1 MLKKLLLITAIVA
14 TLSFTGVASA
24 RSHTFKMP
32 QTLLSLY
39 RGSDTILVGRFD
51 KAVEEKNDDQ
61 SVVTIKKYFD
71 ITSPIKGNNIKIL
84 VLPDSQHR
92 FGPKK
97 TSGPDDSEDFDIADS
112 DDGLRSGDTVLLFLH
127 KKEGNGEFELTDRAE
142 GVKKLS
148 DEYLAVYQKRIA
160 ELNSI
165 FDSPDVDENEVVEW
179 LVRCAAEP
187 ATRWE
192 GAFELLQSSERL
204 AWQEKQ
210 APACIV
216 TLCQKDSD
224 LAKTNQPD
232 VAILA
237 KSLTDDQRSELLDVL
252 FSAGATKGQKMF
264 VRGDRE
270 LLELA
275 GHWGDSRLAAFLI
288 DRLGNHST
296 DAYENA
302 GILAIIAKTFK
313 DPQIAQ
319 LIAKYNSAD
328 PAAKRDAIRTKILNR
343 CRTIL
348 NGGVA
353 GQAAEN

>member
-1 MLKKLLLITAIVA
+1 MLKNLLLVTAIAA
-14 TLSFTGVASA
+14 TLSLTGVASA
-24 RSHTFKMP
+24 RSHTFRMP

-39 RGSDTILVGRFD
+39 KSSDTILIGRVD
-51 KAVEEKNDDQ
+51 KTVEENGNR
-61 SVVTIKKYFD
+61 STIAIKKYFD
-71 ITSPIKGNNIKIL
+71 ITSSLKGENIKRFVLQDSRYRSGTDNIL
-84 VLPDSQHR
+84 
-92 FGPKK
+92 
-97 TSGPDDSEDFDIADS
+97 DDSEDFDIADS

-127 KKEGNGEFELTDRAE
+127 KKGEGVELTDRAE
-142 GVKKLS
+142 GIKKLS
-148 DEYLAVYQKRIA
+148 DEDLAVYERRIG

-165 FDSPDVDENEVVEW
+165 FDSPDVDEKEVTEW

-210 APACIV
+210 APACIG
-216 TLCQKDSD
+216 TLCQKESD

-232 VAILA
+232 AATLA
-237 KSLTDDQRSELLDVL
+237 KFLTDHQRNELLDVL
-252 FSAGATKGQKMF
+252 FSAGSAKGQKMF

-288 DRLGNHST
+288 DRLSNHST

-302 GILAIIAKTFK
+302 EILAIIAKTFK
-313 DPQIAQ
+313 DPQIGQ
-319 LIAKYNSAD
+319 LVAKYNSTD

-343 CRTIL
+343 CQAII
-348 NGGVA
+348 NGGAA
-353 GQAAEN
+353 GQTADN